1 MSEQDN
7 TPIFDSESYAK
18 QVSHLINQ
26 ISNRKLSKE
35 QLKIAKKSLTEIQK
49 LASQAIEKFNEI
61 LPDLTAAE
69 KQTVNSQKFGLAD
82 SVIQQI
88 FDQTN
93 KNLNQSEQEQFIEL
107 LTKVLK
113 SAPKR
118 EQNKIFKNSDDLKQA
133 LYLHNDD
140 ARREKNKVE

>member
-69 KQTVNSQKFGLAD
+69 KQTVNAQKFGLAD

-140 ARREKNKVE
+140 ARREKHKAE